1 MELTIQEK
9 QQLVEFA
16 ASPVQATLFKLAEQI
31 MEEMARDALQESSE
45 PANAVLQYRGA
56 KKLVEQLAKVIEN
69 ASSDPSSRFLT
80 TATGSRSWMG

>member
-16 ASPVQATLFKLAEQI
+16 ASPVQAKLFKMAEQI
-31 MEEMARDALQESSE
+31 MEEMAKDALQESSE

-69 ASSDPSSRFLT
+69 ASSDQGSRFVT
-80 TATGSRSWMG
+80 GAAGSRSWTG